1 MQSSTLQTNMIQNKF
16 IAVIAIIVASFA
28 ASSSDAATIPA
39 GTTLTVRNVSSISSR
54 TPAGRTFTAR
64 LDQDVVVNRTTL
76 LRAGTNV
83 SGRIQSS
90 RSSTSRHTSQPLTV
104 QLTSISVNGRSVAIR
119 TNSFQPEAPGTT
131 AAQRRHGFTA
141 GELTVTPGTQM
152 QFQLTQA
159 VNL

>member
-1 MQSSTLQTNMIQNKF
+1 MKKF
-16 IAVIAIIVASFA
+16 IAVIGIILACFA

-39 GTTLTVRNVSSISSR
+39 GTTLAVRTASSISSR
-54 TPAGRTFTAR
+54 DPAGRTFTAR
-64 LDQDVVVNRTTL
+64 LDQDVVVNGTTL

-90 RSSTSRHTSQPLTV
+90 RSSTSRHRSAPLSL

-119 TNSFQPEAPGTT
+119 TNSVQPEATATT

-141 GELTVTPGTQM
+141 GETVVTPGTQM
-152 QFQLTQA
+152 QFQLAQA
-159 VNL
+159 VAL